1 MKSKWIKRNRT
12 RTTEAKTETD
22 KGHDQKGHRT
32 EREGG
37 EEIQKAI
44 LRKRHA
50 GKEMKHAARDGKIDR
65 NRKMYKERVAKNRQQ
80 KTYGEKHVQRQTR
93 QTGKGI
99 NREINHRELT
109 AK

>member
-44 LRKRHA
+44 LR
-50 GKEMKHAARDGKIDR
+50 IDR
-65 NRKMYKERVAKNRQQ
+65 KRDKTCSKRWKDRQKQ
-80 KTYGEKHVQRQTR
+80 KDVQRKSHKKQTAEDLW
-93 QTGKGI
+93 
-99 NREINHRELT
+99 RETRTETDRL
-109 AK
+109 AKE